1 MENTLFV
8 LGAHDPEM
16 KKIEELLYILGY
28 SFSYALEGDTR
39 TNVTNAYESEY
50 FNFFQNNIIYIE
62 CSSLYLSE
70 SSLSI
75 DHHRLGD
82 YGYDLDHNHFVE
94 ASSLG
99 QFFKYV
105 LENDF
110 HYASTVLGLEITH
123 RKDSLN
129 PHMYFDNFWFLDTV
143 NGTIKIPEEI
153 VLISG
158 IDHCLI
164 DAYKGK
170 CKGIDTDNLLEIRIN
185 QISKDLSVS
194 TTSLLSLVEEY
205 SNKLKYFGKI
215 IDFTDDK
222 IGEGIYSPEYLI
234 LRELAISKNV
244 PIAVKIVFN
253 NLEKIMFLSL
263 EKNEVENL
271 LETKTYKNINLEKMF
286 GVPNRG
292 YAGGFIKKV
301 S

>member
-16 KKIEELLYILGY
+16 KKIEDLLSLLGY
-28 SFSYALEGDTR
+28 SFSYALEGDIR
-39 TNVTNAYESEY
+39 TNVSTAYESEY

-70 SSLSI
+70 NSLSI

-82 YGYDLDHNHFVE
+82 YGYDLDHNYFVE

-99 QFFKYV
+99 QFFRYI

-110 HYASTVLGLEITH
+110 YYVSTVLKLEITP
-123 RKDSLN
+123 KKEILN
-129 PHMYFDNFWFLDTV
+129 PHMYFDKFWFLDTV
-143 NGTIKIPEEI
+143 SGTVKIPEEI
-153 VLISG
+153 VLVSG

-170 CKGIDTDNLLEIRIN
+170 CNGIDTENLLETRIN
-185 QISKDLSVS
+185 QISKDLSIS
-194 TTSLLSLVEEY
+194 TTILFSLVEEY

-215 IDFTDDK
+215 IDFTHEK

-263 EKNEVENL
+263 EKDEVEDL
-271 LETKTYKNINLEKMF
+271 LKTRTYKNISLEKMF